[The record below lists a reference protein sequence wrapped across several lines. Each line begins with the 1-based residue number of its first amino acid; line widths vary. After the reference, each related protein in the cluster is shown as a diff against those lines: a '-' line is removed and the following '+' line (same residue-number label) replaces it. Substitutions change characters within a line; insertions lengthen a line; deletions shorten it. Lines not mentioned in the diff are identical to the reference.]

1 MALPSLHAKG
11 TSRMFSG
18 FMSRWITCQWNRVR
32 LRRVILASSMKIL
45 RGYTRIKIHK
55 HLDTNIRTYVKS
67 HHIASHELSL
77 HYIIYLILYYIYVQL
92 FAYIG
97 IWYRKIMY
105 MHRRSPMISPD
116 YGWCFPCPR
125 PCRVDDANSPRPHT
139 LDTGCGFF
147 CRNKYGKIG
156 KQWKT

>member
-1 MALPSLHAKG
+1 M
-11 TSRMFSG
+11 
-18 FMSRWITCQWNRVR
+18 R

-45 RGYTRIKIHK
+45 CGYTRIKIHK

-77 HYIIYLILYYIYVQL
+77 HYIIYLVLYYIYIYVHI
-92 FAYIG
+92 FAYIVFD
-97 IWYRKIMY
+97 IVKSCTCIEDPHDIPRL
-105 MHRRSPMISPD
+105 RLV
-116 YGWCFPCPR
+116 FPCPR